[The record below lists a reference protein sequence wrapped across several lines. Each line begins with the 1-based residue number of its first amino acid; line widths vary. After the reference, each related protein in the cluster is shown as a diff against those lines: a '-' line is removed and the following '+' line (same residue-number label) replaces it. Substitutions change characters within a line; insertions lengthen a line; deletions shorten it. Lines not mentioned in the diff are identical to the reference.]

1 VPGPRRADPGLHR
14 RLWAAEGAAT
24 ALLVAAIVLAAAL
37 TLGHGSPVA
46 AALPGRGAR
55 FLALGLIVAP
65 VVALISVS
73 PLGRLSGAH
82 TNPAL
87 TLGFWVLG
95 RVSRQDLAGYVAAQ
109 LAGGVAGAAAAR
121 VALPPPTAASIGG
134 AVTHPAVA
142 APEAFALELAMT
154 ATLLV
159 VIFAFVSD
167 ERLARGT
174 PLAIMPVLATLIWLG
189 SPLTGASLNPARSA
203 GPALV
208 FGDLADLW
216 IYLAA
221 PAAAALVLGALWR
234 AAPMEPKTAKVFHD
248 PRYPC
253 SLQSEMPAM
262 PV

>member
-1 VPGPRRADPGLHR
+1 VHWRIWG
-14 RLWAAEGAAT
+14 AEGAAT

-37 TLGHGSPVA
+37 TLGRGSAVA

-82 TNPAL
+82 INPAV

-95 RVSRQDLAGYVAAQ
+95 RVSRRDLGGYVASQ
-109 LAGGVAGAAAAR
+109 FAGGVVGAALAR
-121 VALPPPTAASIGG
+121 AVLPAQTAASIGG
-134 AVTHPAVA
+134 AVTHPAVGA
-142 APEAFALELAMT
+142 LSAIALELGMT
-154 ATLLV
+154 GALLLL
-159 VIFAFVSD
+159 IFAFVSN
-167 ERLARGT
+167 ERLARRT
-174 PLAIMPVLATLIWLG
+174 PLAIVPVLAALIWLG

-216 IYLAA
+216 IYLVA
-221 PAAAALVLGALWR
+221 PAAAGLLVGALWR
-234 AAPMEPKTAKVFHD
+234 VGPMEPKTAKVFHD

-253 SLQSEMPAM
+253 SLRSELPAM

>member
-1 VPGPRRADPGLHR
+1 VPGPRRADPGVHWR
-14 RLWAAEGAAT
+14 IWGAEGAAT
-24 ALLVAAIVLAAAL
+24 ALLVAAIVVAAAL
-37 TLGHGSPVA
+37 TLGRGSAVA
-46 AALPGRGAR
+46 DALPGRGAR

-65 VVALISVS
+65 IVALISVS

-82 TNPAL
+82 TNPAV

-109 LAGGVAGAAAAR
+109 FVGGAAGAALAR
-121 VALPPPTAASIGG
+121 AVLPADTAASIGG

-142 APEAFALELAMT
+142 VPSAIALELGMT
-154 ATLLV
+154 GALLML
-159 VIFAFVSD
+159 IFAFVSD
-167 ERLARGT
+167 ERLARRT
-174 PLAIMPVLATLIWLG
+174 PLAIVPLLATLIWLG

-216 IYLAA
+216 IYLVA
-221 PAAAALVLGALWR
+221 PAAAGVLVGALWR
-234 AAPMEPKTAKVFHD
+234 VGPMDPKTAKVFHD

-253 SLQSEMPAM
+253 SLRSEMPAM